1 MIRELETMVRL
12 LDPKRLFRAM
22 RDSFSLFRESKMA
35 LVGLGI
41 TGFFVVIGMFAP
53 LIAPYRPGSIEFE
66 PFIPPSGAHI
76 MGTDDLGRDVFSRV
90 IFGSR
95 ISMVV
100 GVFAGL
106 TSLVI
111 GVIVGLA
118 SGYLG
123 GKADMLLMRF
133 VEVVQVIPRFFLV
146 IMLVVIF
153 GPSIMNIIIAIGILG
168 WPSTARIVR
177 AEVLSTKE
185 LPFVEAARLMGLSDI
200 RIMLSEILPN
210 TITSAIVNTA
220 LLSAAAIISE
230 AGLSFLGLG
239 DPNMFSL
246 GLLLQQSYRFLV
258 RAWWAAVFPGVFV
271 SLMVLG
277 LNLLTDGVSAA
288 VNPQKRPRA

>member
-1 MIRELETMVRL
+1 MVRL

>member
-1 MIRELETMVRL
+1 MVKL
-12 LDPKRLFRAM
+12 SDPKRLFRAI
-22 RDSFSLFRESKMA
+22 RDSFSIFRESKMA

-41 TGFFVVIGMFAP
+41 TGFFVVIGIFAP

-66 PFIPPSGAHI
+66 PFIPPSGVHV

-106 TSLVI
+106 MSLVI
-111 GVIVGLA
+111 GVILGLA

-123 GKADMLLMRF
+123 GKVDMLLMRF
-133 VEVVQVIPRFFLV
+133 VEVVQVIPRFFFV

-153 GPSIMNIIIAIGILG
+153 GPSIMNIIISIGILG

-200 RIMLSEILPN
+200 RIMFSEILPN
-210 TITSAIVNTA
+210 TITSAVVNTA

-258 RAWWAAVFPGVFV
+258 QGWWAAVFPGTFV
-271 SLMVLG
+271 SLMILG
-277 LNLLTDGVSAA
+277 LNLLTDGVSAV
-288 VNPQKRPRA
+288 VNPQKRLRA